1 MSARK
6 PTDEQIAAIEAM
18 GETLVSASAGSGKT
32 FVMIEKIISLILS
45 GKAEVQS
52 LLAVT
57 FTKLAAEE
65 MKGRL
70 KQAVSAQIL
79 SETDKERRRFL
90 KEQLNEIGASDIST
104 LHSFC
109 SGIIK
114 RYFYKIGENGNF
126 RVAEE
131 SEAQKLKKRA
141 AETVFDGLLEQK
153 DEKFLLLSKI
163 FAGSRGFKKLADTV
177 IEAHSQAA
185 VSGDLVPFL
194 RSVPE
199 KYTEEG
205 FARLS
210 EEYFAPVRARAQRLA
225 RAAAREAENAETL
238 AKSGSAT
245 QKYAEFCRSREQYA
259 EKIASADLFTAARLA
274 EERLPNKPANT
285 KLKNA
290 QDAEGLVLD
299 ERVSAFKTEVDAI
312 KKALSSLESRE
323 EEAEKF
329 FASGK
334 VASALADVVEKFD
347 EAYTKLK
354 KRAGLLDFS
363 DLERYCLALLRI
375 DEVREEVRAKYDY
388 LFVDEY
394 QDVNPV
400 QEQILSLIAGEN
412 VFMVGDVKQ
421 SIYGFRGCSAAFF
434 ADKYTKLLE
443 SGKALRLNGNFRS
456 APAVIGAVN
465 TVFSESMTEESCKV
479 NYRKDAKMIASGAY
493 PENSG
498 RVSFHLLPEKE
509 EEEKEERDVYSV
521 IANLGLGK
529 RKQSVEGARIASIIA
544 EELTKTRFDPRSGE
558 YVPVDFK
565 DIAVLTRNKTMK
577 AERIVDELIA
587 CGIPVTSSAEYNIC
601 DYPEVKTMLDILRYI
616 DNAEQDIPLAAALK
630 SAAGGFSD
638 SELASIRLFSPS
650 ATFCRACK
658 EYAEKNNDKI
668 SEKLNAFYAFFE
680 KLRLLS
686 SVRSA
691 AEIMAEIL
699 SETEMQIGL
708 FSSPCG
714 KEAYDRVMRLIAES
728 KDLGVFDFL
737 EKLKNGG
744 YKVGFSE
751 SGGENAVKVMTMH
764 ASKGLEFP
772 VVILAGMNDRFSG
785 EDMKGSVL
793 FDGEWGYALCAYDTE
808 NYLSQET
815 LLRRFV
821 KTELQKK
828 RAEDEMRLL
837 YVAMTR
843 AEFSLHMVFSAEGNF
858 DPENPADASCFAD
871 FIPIDKVS
879 KFFEELKESNLTAFT
894 EHELVLSETDELTK
908 EEILRVYRRPYPF
921 EESLSVPVKTSASA
935 LLKERGETF
944 YPEKQLFEEE
954 LPAADKETGIAY
966 HAFLE
971 ECMFD
976 APSDED
982 AKRALSRLSQRD
994 PECALLVNEE
1004 KAKKILSMPV
1014 FEKIRGAE
1022 LFKEREFLLTLPAKE
1037 LYGGT
1042 SEDEVLVQGVIDLM
1056 AVKGKECILLDY
1068 KYSRMKKEFLLEKYA
1083 PQLKL
1088 YAAAAERGAGAE
1100 KVEAYL
1106 VDLLSEEIVRV
1117 L

>member
-1 MSARK
+1 MKEKVFENFKMSDDERYALYIASWLHDCGKLVIPEYIVDKATKLETVHNRIHEIRARFEILLRDARIK
-6 PTDEQIAAIEAM
+6 YLESVIKNPDDEE
-18 GETLVSASAGSGKT
+18 EYREEYKNEVSVLRKEFT
-32 FVMIEKIISLILS
+32 FVAKCNVGDVALTEKGIEKIKQISKRTYVRNFDRTLGLS
-45 GKAEVQS
+45 RTEIS
-52 LLAVT
+52 
-57 FTKLAAEE
+57 
-65 MKGRL
+65 RL
-70 KQAVSAQIL
+70 
-79 SETDKERRRFL
+79 DK
-90 KEQLNEIGASDIST
+90 
-104 LHSFC
+104 
-109 SGIIK
+109 
-114 RYFYKIGENGNF
+114 
-126 RVAEE
+126 
-131 SEAQKLKKRA
+131 
-141 AETVFDGLLEQK
+141 
-153 DEKFLLLSKI
+153 
-163 FAGSRGFKKLADTV
+163 
-177 IEAHSQAA
+177 
-185 VSGDLVPFL
+185 
-194 RSVPE
+194 
-199 KYTEEG
+199 
-205 FARLS
+205 
-210 EEYFAPVRARAQRLA
+210 
-225 RAAAREAENAETL
+225 
-238 AKSGSAT
+238 
-245 QKYAEFCRSREQYA
+245 
-259 EKIASADLFTAARLA
+259 
-274 EERLPNKPANT
+274 
-285 KLKNA
+285 
-290 QDAEGLVLD
+290 
-299 ERVSAFKTEVDAI
+299 
-312 KKALSSLESRE
+312 

-521 IANLGLGK
+521 IANLGVGK
-529 RKQSVEGARIASIIA
+529 RKQSAEGARIAAIIA

-728 KDLGVFDFL
+728 KDLGVSDFL

-808 NYLSQET
+808 NYLSKET

-879 KFFEELKESNLTAFT
+879 EFFEELKESNLTAFT

-994 PECALLVNEE
+994 PECALLINEE

-1022 LFKEREFLLTLPAKE
+1022 LFKEREFLSVSNANLLKIVYNEAVRRRNEE
-1037 LYGGT
+1037 LR
-1042 SEDEVLVQGVIDLM
+1042 LNGVIITGRAEID
-1056 AVKGKECILLDY
+1056 
-1068 KYSRMKKEFLLEKYA
+1068 F
-1083 PQLKL
+1083 
-1088 YAAAAERGAGAE
+1088 AAAAERGARIEGCSRIRGASTV
-1100 KVEAYL
+1100 KSGAL
-1106 VDLLSEEIVRV
+1106 IDNSDLTDSLIESGAGIVRSV
-1117 L
+1117 VENSTVGAGVRIGPYIHLKNNVRIN